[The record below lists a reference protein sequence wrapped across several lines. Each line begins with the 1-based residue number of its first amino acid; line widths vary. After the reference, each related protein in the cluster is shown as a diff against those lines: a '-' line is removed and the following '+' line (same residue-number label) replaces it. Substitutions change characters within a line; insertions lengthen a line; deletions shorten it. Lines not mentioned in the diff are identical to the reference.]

1 MAGDNI
7 VGKVDGIQGGNILII
22 RSTGEQVV
30 AKAGSVIF
38 EGDTVVAGSGA
49 RVQISVDSYGNKGVV
64 VVSDSESARF
74 DPVLFDRAGSL
85 IALSSNDEP
94 VNVGES
100 LTPDIFRAFNEAL
113 PSAGIRTAGEES
125 QTDSVVE
132 DSFGIER
139 KNTEE
144 IPDAGTPTSFGQSLS
159 DIGEVLP
166 GAGGQTDNDE
176 PEVLPDAGT
185 PTSDDDNLDDDV
197 NDLANDSTED
207 PIVIPVD
214 AIDDSVIAT
223 EDTELTISVLGNDTL
238 SDQNV
243 TVSLPNNASAN
254 GASITVNPDG
264 TISYIPATDFTGT
277 DTFVYTITSDTG
289 ETDTAT
295 VTVTVDPVNDA
306 SVLVADVDTTAED
319 TTLTVFAGS
328 GDGVL
333 DDDSDSDDTLSVSTF
348 TVNGTTVNAG
358 TSTTIAGVGT
368 VQVNADGG
376 YVFTPALNF
385 NGAVPEIT
393 YTTNTGSSSTLNIN
407 VTPVD
412 DASVLVADVD
422 TTAEDTTLTV
432 LAGSGDGVLDDDSD
446 PDNTLSVS
454 TFTVNGTTVN
464 AGTSTTIAGVG
475 SVQVNAD
482 GGYVFTPALNFNG
495 TVPEITYTTNT
506 GSNSTLNI
514 NVTPVDDDAPDAV
527 DDTFST
533 NEDTAISSN
542 VVGSAGGGPDT
553 GVDNGQITPL
563 TNFNTGNGTVTLNAN
578 GDFTYTPDTNFSG
591 SDTFTYL
598 VTDDEG
604 QTDTA
609 TVTINVA
616 PIDDPT
622 SASPDTGNTDED
634 TTLTVSAV
642 NGVLSND
649 SDVDD
654 ALTVATYSIAGG
666 ASNIAV
672 GSGAQ
677 SITGVGTIE
686 VNADGSYEFIPVAD
700 YNGDVPVITYTTN
713 TGATSTLTIT
723 INPIND
729 GPPDAI
735 DDTYSTA
742 QDTVLTG
749 NVITNGVGGSDTI
762 VDEADVDPVTNV
774 ATTRDG
780 RITIAADGSFSYT
793 PPAGINSGPADTYVY
808 TLRDTDGQTDTATIS
823 INIGAPAI
831 TIPNDD
837 SVAPN
842 NDDIVVAE
850 NATTTGTFTISTP
863 AGLGSL
869 QIGGTTLT
877 AVTLS
882 NISEG
887 TMSGPVNIPGAVNGT
902 LQITAYNTSTGVVTY
917 SYDPTGSSM
926 DHTGATNDVIAG
938 EALAIVLTDT
948 AGTPETATGTLNIG
962 ITDTNPT
969 ANDDSRSISEGTSAI
984 AGNAVGVAGAATGDV
999 QDTVVDAVTVTDI
1012 DFGATDGT
1020 VGTALAGDHGSLVI
1034 SSAGIYTYTLDNT
1047 DTDVQGLKG
1056 GESLVET
1063 FTYTLTDIDGST
1075 DTANISVTINGVED
1089 ALPVVTIPDTNA
1101 GAAGDISVAEN
1112 ATITGGTFTVTADAG
1127 LAVSGT
1133 AVSLTVD
1140 GNTTNLTLAQLNAL
1154 TSGPTPVTL
1163 SAGDDG
1169 ELVLTG
1175 YNSSNGVITYNFDP
1189 TGTSRDHSGGNV
1201 LENYTIVA
1209 TDNEGD
1215 TNSDT
1220 LDILIT
1226 DTAPTAAV
1234 DNDSITEDAVPNNTT
1249 GNVIT
1254 NDNATG
1260 SDTAFS
1266 VSAIDFG
1273 GAQTVG
1279 TPFATSYGSLDLNS
1293 DGTYTYTLDNT
1304 STDVQGL
1311 KGGES
1316 FVETFSYTIEDTDG
1330 STSSTTLAITIN
1342 GAEDADPVV
1351 TIPDT
1356 NGGAAGDISVAENAT
1371 ITGGTFTVTADAG
1384 LAASGTAVS
1393 LTVDGDTTNLTLA
1406 QLNALTSGPTPVT
1419 LSAGDDGELV
1429 LTGYNSSTGVITY
1442 NFDPTGTSSDHT
1454 GGNVLE
1460 NYTIVAT
1467 DNEGDTNSDTLDI
1480 LITDTNPIAND
1491 DNRSISEG
1499 TSAIAGNAVGV
1510 AGAATG
1516 DVQDTVVDAVTVTD
1530 IDFGATDG
1538 TVGTA
1543 LAGDHGSL
1551 EISSAGIYTYT
1562 LDNTDPDVQG
1572 LKGGESLVE
1581 TFAYTITD
1589 IDGDTDTANIV
1600 VTINGVED
1608 APPVVTIPD
1617 NNGGAAGEVSVVE
1630 NATITGGT
1638 FTATASAGLAA
1649 SGTALSLTVD
1659 GDTTN
1664 LTLAQLNALTS
1675 GPTPITLSAGDDGEL
1690 VLTGYNSSTGVI
1702 TYNFDPTGT
1711 SRDHSGGNVLENYT
1725 IVATDNEGDTHS
1737 DTLDILITDTAPT
1750 AAPDTNSVTEDSA
1763 TTVAVGDVIAGT
1775 ISTGSGSGGADTT
1788 GADTA
1793 VSVTAVDFGGVAQ
1806 TVGTSFA
1813 TSYGSLDLNSDGTYT
1828 YTIDNTNLDVQGLD
1842 TGESFVETFS
1852 YTIIDTDGDTS
1863 TTTLMVTVN
1872 GANELA
1878 PPVNTVPDVQAIDVG
1893 DTTLTFNAGNGNLIS
1908 TTDPDSDITSVVLAV
1923 TDGTL
1928 SLTSP
1933 GTATVTPSNGG
1944 ATQTITGTHAEI
1956 TAALAEVVYT
1966 PSNAAVVSSDVLT
1979 ITTTDANAFTDVDTV
1994 AIEQVGVAAVPEIED
2009 LAGVIPGSTGLVR
2022 NYTDITTDLDT
2033 VTFDSS
2039 TAEALLVSE
2048 ALTPDTVDR
2057 DGAVGTGI
2065 ALRAVS
2071 STSLGLVSGGVA
2083 EEVGDENSILSY
2095 TGLIY
2100 LEAGNTY
2107 QFAGILDESLYIELG
2122 GEPVIQT
2129 QGANVGAFNVPLNDL
2144 TGSYTTNAIFSPPA
2158 NGYYTLEIYAI
2169 NIDSSGE
2176 LLLNLDTKAGTVDT
2190 NPIEFNVENFNL
2202 YAGIDELIAAGGQV
2216 EGFQS
2221 NAGVGAS
2228 ADGGYFPTH
2237 TTAVDVVGVS
2247 GQDVSISLL
2256 PISTS
2261 ATDVISS
2268 ITIAGIPNG
2277 ITVKDAGGTVLF
2289 TGDGSTSYTFTP
2301 QSVLNPSGVDLG
2313 GLVLG
2318 GLTTIQDYVLTID
2331 AVASNLSGS
2340 STANA
2345 VQSTF
2350 TIGLIASTYKDGLE
2364 TAISTVDTGGDTV
2377 TIGSGINDI
2386 IDVSSSADDIVVHG
2400 AAGNDNITG
2409 GDGNNILFGD
2419 LGNDTISAG
2428 AGADVIVGGKGS
2440 DQLSGN
2446 GGADIF
2452 TWGSGDGDGSTDT
2465 ILDFTTGT
2473 GSSADVLD
2481 LSGLL
2486 VDEHPGTI
2494 GDFLS
2499 LSGTTLTIDIDG
2511 SVGGTS
2517 YDDLTIELTDLSA
2530 LSGATDAEKLE
2541 ELIANGNIVFDLP
2554 FAILGTP
2561 DGDGSAQN
2569 TGLIGLEGRDDDIFS
2584 GGLMDGQQENVQ
2596 GIDETGIQDNAQD
2609 VRGRTPDEVD
2619 HSGNDRLIIDGDDT
2633 FATDASNNDGHI
2645 RVRGFTVGDVTT
2657 DDNADTLV
2665 IGDLLRH
2672 DNNAAMFN
2680 GGVSENTGA
2689 GTKGL
2694 TNFLHF
2700 VELNSN
2706 IMYLY
2711 IDRDGEFADGDGVDA
2726 LGTRA
2731 LDGGSGN
2738 SGVGA
2743 DANYFIEFR
2752 TLNTAVDGV
2761 FDFTPNGD
2769 ALNSTANLQALV
2781 DLGFL
2786 DIS

>member
-30 AKAGSVIF
+30 AKAGSSIF
-38 EGDTVVAGSGA
+38 EGDTVFAGSGA
-49 RVQISVDSYGNKGVV
+49 RVQIRVDDNGNTGVV
-64 VVSDSESARF
+64 AISGSESARF
-74 DPVLFDRAGSL
+74 DTALFDEAGAL
-85 IALSSNDEP
+85 IAASTDDAP
-94 VNVGES
+94 VDIGEKI
-100 LTPDIFRAFNEAL
+100 TPDVFRALSESL
-113 PSAGIRTAGEES
+113 PSAGTQTANEES
-125 QTDSVVE
+125 RTDRVGE
-132 DSFGIER
+132 NNFGVER

-159 DIGEVLP
+159 DIDERLP
-166 GAGGQTDNDE
+166 GAGGVTNNNRIREKLPDNGLTTDN
-176 PEVLPDAGT
+176 
-185 PTSDDDNLDDDV
+185 
-197 NDLANDSTED
+197 NDLAIQENRPESNSNSED
-207 PIVIPVD
+207 LIIIPVD
-214 AIDDSVIAT
+214 AINDSASAT
-223 EDTELTISVLGNDTL
+223 EDTPLTISVLGNDAL
-238 SDQNV
+238 NDQNV
-243 TVSLPNNASAN
+243 TVSLPNNSSAN
-254 GASITVNPDG
+254 GGTITVNPDG
-264 TISYIPATDFTGT
+264 TINYTPPTDFNGT
-277 DTFVYTITSDTG
+277 DTFVYTITSETG

-295 VTVTVDPVNDA
+295 VTVTVDPVD
-306 SVLVADVDTTAED
+306 D
-319 TTLTVFAGS
+319 GS
-328 GDGVL
+328 
-333 DDDSDSDDTLSVSTF
+333 
-348 TVNGTTVNAG
+348 
-358 TSTTIAGVGT
+358 
-368 VQVNADGG
+368 
-376 YVFTPALNF
+376 
-385 NGAVPEIT
+385 
-393 YTTNTGSSSTLNIN
+393 
-407 VTPVD
+407 
-412 DASVLVADVD
+412 
-422 TTAEDTTLTV
+422 
-432 LAGSGDGVLDDDSD
+432 
-446 PDNTLSVS
+446 
-454 TFTVNGTTVN
+454 
-464 AGTSTTIAGVG
+464 
-475 SVQVNAD
+475 
-482 GGYVFTPALNFNG
+482 
-495 TVPEITYTTNT
+495 
-506 GSNSTLNI
+506 
-514 NVTPVDDDAPDAV
+514 PDAV
-527 DDTFST
+527 DDAFTT
-533 NEDTAISSN
+533 TEDTPITGN
-542 VVGSAGGGPDT
+542 VIGSGGGGGDT
-553 GVDNGQITPL
+553 IVDNAQVTSFSQGT
-563 TNFNTGNGTVTLNAN
+563 NGTVVVAPDGT
-578 GDFTYTPDTNFSG
+578 FTYTPNSNFEG
-591 SDTFTYL
+591 PVDTFTYTL
-598 VTDDEG
+598 TDDDGE
-604 QTDTA
+604 TDTA
-609 TVTINVA
+609 TVTVTVNAV
-616 PIDDPT
+616 DDPT

-686 VNADGSYEFIPVAD
+686 VNADGSYEFIPAAD

-723 INPIND
+723 INPEND
-729 GPPDAI
+729 GAPDAI
-735 DDTYSTA
+735 DDTYSTP

-749 NVITNGVGGSDTI
+749 NVIINGVGGSDTI

-774 ATTRDG
+774 ATTRG
-780 RITIAADGSFSYT
+780 GTITIAADGSFSYT

-869 QIGGTTLT
+869 QIGGTTISATVLE
-877 AVTLS
+877 

-887 TMSGPVNIPGAVNGT
+887 AANGPEDITGEANGT
-902 LQITAYNTSTGVVTY
+902 LQITAYNSTTGEVTY
-917 SYDPTGSSM
+917 TYDPTGTSM
-926 DHTGATNDVIAG
+926 NHAGATNDVIAG

-969 ANDDSRSISEGTSAI
+969 ANDDSRSISEGSSA
-984 AGNAVGVAGAATGDV
+984 VAGDVVGSPSSGAGDV
-999 QDTVVDAVTVTDI
+999 ADTVVDTVTVTGI
-1012 DFGATDGT
+1012 DFGATGGS
-1020 VGTALAGDHGSLVI
+1020 VGTALAGDHGSLKI
-1034 SSAGIYTYTLDNT
+1034 DSAGVYTYTLDNT
-1047 DTDVQGLKG
+1047 DPEVQGLSELG
-1056 GESLVET
+1056 PGVFETLVET
-1063 FTYTLTDIDGST
+1063 FTYTLTDADGDTST
-1075 DTANISVTINGVED
+1075 TTLSVTINGVDD
-1089 ALPVVTIPDTNA
+1089 ALPVVTIPDDN
-1101 GAAGDISVAEN
+1101 GGGVVGDVSVAEN

-1127 LAVSGT
+1127 LAASGT

-1189 TGTSRDHSGGNV
+1189 TNTSRDHSGGDTSV
-1201 LENYTIVA
+1201 LENYTVVA

-1226 DTAPTAAV
+1226 DTAPQTAADTNSV
-1234 DNDSITEDAVPNNTT
+1234 TEDSATTVAVGDVIAGTISTGSGTGGADTT
-1249 GNVIT
+1249 G
-1254 NDNATG
+1254 A
-1260 SDTAFS
+1260 DTSIS
-1266 VSAIDFG
+1266 VSAVDFG

-1279 TPFATSYGSLDLNS
+1279 TPFSTSYGSLDLNS
-1293 DGTYTYTLDNT
+1293 DGTYTYTIDNT
-1304 STDVQGL
+1304 NADVQGL
-1311 KGGES
+1311 KGGAS
-1316 FVETFSYTIEDTDG
+1316 FVETFNYTIIDTDG
-1330 STSSTTLAITIN
+1330 DTSTTTLSVTIN
-1342 GAEDADPVV
+1342 GAEDAPPALTISNDDGATTPADNSVV
-1351 TIPDT
+1351 EAS
-1356 NGGAAGDISVAENAT
+1356 GST
-1371 ITGGTFTVTADAG
+1371 ITGTMTATGDAG
-1384 LAASGTAVS
+1384 VADV
-1393 LTVDGDTTNLTLA
+1393 TVDGNSI
-1406 QLNALTSGPTPVT
+1406 LNATATPVT
-1419 LSAGDDGELV
+1419 ISASEGTLV
-1429 LTGYNSSTGVITY
+1429 ITGYNASTGLINYSYTE
-1442 NFDPTGTSSDHT
+1442 D
-1454 GGNVLE
+1454 GNAE
-1460 NYTIVAT
+1460 SHNVANDNINDIFTVVVT
-1467 DNEGDTNSDTLDI
+1467 DNEGDTDSDTLDI
-1480 LITDTNPIAND
+1480 RILDTAPTATADTNSVTEDSATTVAVGDVIAGTISTGSGTGGAD
-1491 DNRSISEG
+1491 TTGADTSISV
-1499 TSAIAGNAVGV
+1499 SAV
-1510 AGAATG
+1510 
-1516 DVQDTVVDAVTVTD
+1516 
-1530 IDFGATDG
+1530 DFGGAQ
-1538 TVGTA
+1538 TVGTPFSTSY
-1543 LAGDHGSL
+1543 GSL
-1551 EISSAGIYTYT
+1551 DLNSDGTYTYT
-1562 LDNTDPDVQG
+1562 IDNTNADVQG
-1572 LKGGESLVE
+1572 LKGGASFVE
-1581 TFAYTITD
+1581 TFNYTIIDT
-1589 IDGDTDTANIV
+1589 DGDTSTTTLS
-1600 VTINGVED
+1600 VTINGAED
-1608 APPVVTIPD
+1608 APPALTISNDDGATTPAD
-1617 NNGGAAGEVSVVE
+1617 NSVVE
-1630 NATITGGT
+1630 ASGSTITGT
-1638 FTATASAGLAA
+1638 MTATGDAGVADV
-1649 SGTALSLTVD
+1649 TVD
-1659 GDTTN
+1659 GN
-1664 LTLAQLNALTS
+1664 SILNATA
-1675 GPTPITLSAGDDGEL
+1675 TPVTISASEGTL
-1690 VLTGYNSSTGVI
+1690 VITGYNASTGLI
-1702 TYNFDPTGT
+1702 NYSYTED
-1711 SRDHSGGNVLENYT
+1711 GNAESHN
-1725 IVATDNEGDTHS
+1725 VANDNINDIFTVVVTDNEGDTDS
-1737 DTLDILITDTAPT
+1737 DTLDIRILDTAPT
-1750 AAPDTNSVTEDSA
+1750 AAADTNSVTEDSA

-1793 VSVTAVDFGGVAQ
+1793 VSVTAVDFGGASQ
-1806 TVGTSFA
+1806 TVGTPFA

-1828 YTIDNTNLDVQGLD
+1828 YTIDNTNTDVQDLD
-1842 TGESFVETFS
+1842 TGESFVETFN
-1852 YTIIDTDGDTS
+1852 YTIIDTDGDTAS
-1863 TTTLMVTVN
+1863 TTLSVTIN
-1872 GANELA
+1872 GANEPG
-1878 PPVNTVPDVQAIDVG
+1878 PPENIVPGTQGIDVG
-1893 DTTLTFNAGNGNLIS
+1893 DATLTFNAGNGNLIG

-1944 ATQTITGTHAEI
+1944 ATQTITGSHAEI
-1956 TAALAEVVYT
+1956 TAALAEIVYT
-1966 PSNAAVVSSDVLT
+1966 PTNAAAVSSDVLT
-1979 ITTTDANAFTDVDTV
+1979 ITTTDSMMFTDEDTV
-1994 AIEQVGVAAVPEIED
+1994 AIEQVAAVSVPEIED
-2009 LAGVIPGSTGLVR
+2009 LAGVIPSSTGLVR
-2022 NYTDITTDLDT
+2022 NYTDITTALST
-2033 VTFDSS
+2033 STFDSS
-2039 TAEALLVSE
+2039 TAESILESE

-2107 QFAGILDESLYIELG
+2107 QFAGILDEGLYIELG

-2129 QGANVGAFNVPLNDL
+2129 LGANVGAFNVPLNDL
-2144 TGSYTTNAIFSPPA
+2144 TASYTTNAIFSPPA

-2176 LLLNLDTKAGTVDT
+2176 LLLNLDTKAGTADT
-2190 NPIEFNVENFNL
+2190 NPVEFNVENFNL

-2247 GQDVSISLL
+2247 GQDVSIGLL

-2261 ATDVISS
+2261 ATDVITS

-2301 QSVLNPSGVDLG
+2301 QSVLNSSGVDLG

-2345 VQSTF
+2345 IQSTF

-2446 GGADIF
+2446 GDADIF
-2452 TWGSGDGDGSTDT
+2452 AWGSGDGDGSTDT

-2499 LSGTTLTIDIDG
+2499 LSGTTLTIDVDG

-2554 FAILGTP
+2554 FAILGTE
-2561 DGDGSAQN
+2561 DGDGSN
-2569 TGLIGLEGRDDDIFS
+2569 SFDSGLSGKENRDDDIFS
-2584 GGLMDGQQENVQ
+2584 GGVKDGQDENVQ
-2596 GIDETGIQDNAQD
+2596 GTDEFSAQGNPQD
-2609 VRGRTPDEVD
+2609 VRGTNATNIDL
-2619 HSGNDRLIIDGDDT
+2619 SGNDRLIIDGDDT
-2633 FATDASNNDGHI
+2633 FAANASNGDGHI
-2645 RVRGFTVGDVTT
+2645 RVRGFTVGDVETN
-2657 DDNADTLV
+2657 DNADSLV

-2672 DNNAAMFN
+2672 DNNIINFDGTVDGSN
-2680 GGVSENTGA
+2680 GG
-2689 GTKGL
+2689 KGL
-2694 TNFLHF
+2694 IDFLHF
-2700 VELNSN
+2700 DIRSDNEVL
-2706 IMYLY
+2706 LY
-2711 IDRDGEFADGDGVDA
+2711 IDRDGGFIDA
-2726 LGTRA
+2726 ASRVIS
-2731 LDGGSGN
+2731 GGSG
-2738 SGVGA
+2738 SRGDIA
-2743 DANYFIEFR
+2743 AEANYLIEFR
-2752 TLNTAVDGV
+2752 TVHTDADNV
-2761 FDFTPNGD
+2761 FDFTPNDLTDNNNGSYNTGGLD
-2769 ALNSTANLQALV
+2769 TLNTAAQLQALV

>member
-30 AKAGSVIF
+30 AKAGSSIF
-38 EGDTVVAGSGA
+38 EGDTVFAGSGA
-49 RVQISVDSYGNKGVV
+49 RVQIRVDDNGNTGVV
-64 VVSDSESARF
+64 AISGSESARF
-74 DPVLFDRAGSL
+74 DAALFDEAGAL
-85 IALSSNDEP
+85 IAASTDDAP
-94 VNVGES
+94 VDIGEKI
-100 LTPDIFRAFNEAL
+100 TPDVFRALSESL
-113 PSAGIRTAGEES
+113 PSAGTQTANEES
-125 QTDSVVE
+125 RTDRVGE
-132 DSFGIER
+132 NNFGVER

-159 DIGEVLP
+159 DIDERLP
-166 GAGGQTDNDE
+166 GAGGVTNNNRIREKLPDNGFTTDN
-176 PEVLPDAGT
+176 
-185 PTSDDDNLDDDV
+185 
-197 NDLANDSTED
+197 NDLAIQENRPESNSNSED
-207 PIVIPVD
+207 LIIIPVD
-214 AIDDSVIAT
+214 AINDSASAT
-223 EDTELTISVLGNDTL
+223 EDTPLTISVLGNDAL
-238 SDQNV
+238 NDQNV
-243 TVSLPNNASAN
+243 TVSLPNNTSAN
-254 GASITVNPDG
+254 GGTITVNPDG
-264 TISYIPATDFTGT
+264 TINYTPPTDFNGA
-277 DTFVYTITSDTG
+277 DTFVYTITSETG

-295 VTVTVDPVNDA
+295 VTVTVDPVD
-306 SVLVADVDTTAED
+306 D
-319 TTLTVFAGS
+319 GS
-328 GDGVL
+328 
-333 DDDSDSDDTLSVSTF
+333 
-348 TVNGTTVNAG
+348 
-358 TSTTIAGVGT
+358 
-368 VQVNADGG
+368 
-376 YVFTPALNF
+376 
-385 NGAVPEIT
+385 
-393 YTTNTGSSSTLNIN
+393 
-407 VTPVD
+407 
-412 DASVLVADVD
+412 
-422 TTAEDTTLTV
+422 
-432 LAGSGDGVLDDDSD
+432 
-446 PDNTLSVS
+446 
-454 TFTVNGTTVN
+454 
-464 AGTSTTIAGVG
+464 
-475 SVQVNAD
+475 
-482 GGYVFTPALNFNG
+482 
-495 TVPEITYTTNT
+495 
-506 GSNSTLNI
+506 
-514 NVTPVDDDAPDAV
+514 PDAV
-527 DDTFST
+527 DDAFTT
-533 NEDTAISSN
+533 TEDTPITGN
-542 VVGSAGGGPDT
+542 VIGSGGGGGDT
-553 GVDNGQITPL
+553 IVDNAQVTSFSQGT
-563 TNFNTGNGTVTLNAN
+563 NGTVVVAPDGT
-578 GDFTYTPDTNFSG
+578 FTYTPNSNFEG
-591 SDTFTYL
+591 PVDTFTYTL
-598 VTDDEG
+598 TDDDGE
-604 QTDTA
+604 TDTA
-609 TVTINVA
+609 TVTVTVNAV
-616 PIDDPT
+616 DDPT
-622 SASPDTGNTDED
+622 LASPDTGNTDED

-686 VNADGSYEFIPVAD
+686 VNADGSYEFIPAAD

-723 INPIND
+723 INPEND
-729 GPPDAI
+729 GAPDAI
-735 DDTYSTA
+735 DDTYSTP

-749 NVITNGVGGSDTI
+749 NVIINGVGGSDTI

-774 ATTRDG
+774 ATTRG
-780 RITIAADGSFSYT
+780 GTITIAADGSFSYT

-869 QIGGTTLT
+869 QIGGTTISATVLE
-877 AVTLS
+877 

-887 TMSGPVNIPGAVNGT
+887 AANGPEDITGEANGT
-902 LQITAYNTSTGVVTY
+902 LQITAYNSTTGEVTY
-917 SYDPTGSSM
+917 TYDPTGTSF

-984 AGNAVGVAGAATGDV
+984 AGNAVGAAGSATGDV
-999 QDTVVDAVTVTDI
+999 SDTVVDAVTVTDI

-1034 SSAGIYTYTLDNT
+1034 NSAGVYTYTLDNT
-1047 DTDVQGLKG
+1047 DPDIQGLKG

-1063 FTYTLTDIDGST
+1063 FIYTITDTDGDT
-1075 DTANISVTINGVED
+1075 DTANISVTINGAED
-1089 ALPVVTIPDTNA
+1089 APPVVTIPDAN
-1101 GAAGDISVAEN
+1101 GGVVGDASVAEN

-1127 LAVSGT
+1127 LAASGT

-1189 TGTSRDHSGGNV
+1189 TGTNRDHSGGNV

-1215 TNSDT
+1215 THSDT

-1279 TPFATSYGSLDLNS
+1279 TAFATSYGSLDLNS

-1510 AGAATG
+1510 AGSATG

-1617 NNGGAAGEVSVVE
+1617 DNGGAAGEVSVVE

-1675 GPTPITLSAGDDGEL
+1675 GPTPVTLSAGDDGEL

-1702 TYNFDPTGT
+1702 TYDFDPTGT

-1793 VSVTAVDFGGVAQ
+1793 VSVTAVDFGGASQ
-1806 TVGTSFA
+1806 TVGTTFA

-1828 YTIDNTNLDVQGLD
+1828 YTIDNTNPDVQGRD
-1842 TGESFVETFS
+1842 TGESFVETFN

-1863 TTTLMVTVN
+1863 SATLTVTIN
-1872 GANELA
+1872 GADEATPPENNVPLA
-1878 PPVNTVPDVQAIDVG
+1878 TQGTDLNTSLVFSSANSNQISVADA
-1893 DTTLTFNAGNGNLIS
+1893 DTDLQSTVLSVTNGVLVVTAGSGS
-1908 TTDPDSDITSVVLAV
+1908 AVV
-1923 TDGTL
+1923 TDSGT
-1928 SLTSP
+1928 
-1933 GTATVTPSNGG
+1933 GTV
-1944 ATQTITGTHAEI
+1944 TITGSQADINTALETI
-1956 TAALAEVVYT
+1956 TYTSNT
-1966 PSNAAVVSSDVLT
+1966 PSVESTDVLT
-1979 ITTTDANAFTDVDTV
+1979 VTSVDGQGAPIGQDIDTV
-1994 AIEQVGVAAVPEIED
+1994 NIAVVAPVSTPVIGD
-2009 LAGVIPGSTGLVR
+2009 LAGVIPDSSGLSRTSYTGLDDLDPGNSSSDPNDNAPSTTFDASTTESVIEAAATATATPTR
-2022 NYTDITTDLDT
+2022 DGSVGSGLILRSPVGTDINGDPGLENG
-2033 VTFDSS
+2033 
-2039 TAEALLVSE
+2039 AEAEAISVPGFNQNT
-2048 ALTPDTVDR
+2048 ALT
-2057 DGAVGTGI
+2057 
-2065 ALRAVS
+2065 
-2071 STSLGLVSGGVA
+2071 
-2083 EEVGDENSILSY
+2083 Y

-2100 LEAGNTY
+2100 LEAGNHY
-2107 QFAGILDESLYIELG
+2107 QFAGFMDDGLYIELG
-2122 GEPVIQT
+2122 GTAVLNT
-2129 QGANVGAFNVPLNDL
+2129 LGDTVGAFNVALNSL
-2144 TGSYTTNAIFSPPA
+2144 PTASGVGSLVTNDIFSPA
-2158 NGYYTLEIYAI
+2158 NDGYYTIEIYAA
-2169 NIDSSGE
+2169 NVDASGSV
-2176 LLLNLDTKAGTVDT
+2176 LLNLDTQAGTTST
-2190 NPIEFNVENFNL
+2190 NAIEFNTENFNL
-2202 YAGIDELIAAGGQV
+2202 YAGIDELISVGGQV
-2216 EGFQS
+2216 EAFVPGTIT
-2221 NAGVGAS
+2221 
-2228 ADGGYFPTH
+2228 DGGYFPVFNDVNGAAP
-2237 TTAVDVVGVS
+2237 AVDVVGVD
-2247 GQDVSISLL
+2247 GEDVAIGLL
-2256 PISTS
+2256 PI
-2261 ATDVISS
+2261 ATTGSDVIVS
-2268 ITIAGIPNG
+2268 IELSGFEAGDI
-2277 ITVKDAGGTVLF
+2277 VKDGSGNVLF
-2289 TGDGSTSYTFTP
+2289 TSTGTGDVFTFTP
-2301 QSVLNPSGVDLG
+2301 TSVLNPTANPAGSPPVVDLS
-2313 GLVLG
+2313 GLNVQ
-2318 GLTTIQDYVLTID
+2318 GLSVGTHVLTVNTTASSLSGSTLD
-2331 AVASNLSGS
+2331 AVAS
-2340 STANA
+2340 
-2345 VQSTF
+2345 TF
-2350 TIGLIASTYKDGLE
+2350 TVGVIASTYKDGLE
-2364 TAISTVDTGGDTV
+2364 TAIATTDTGSDGL
-2377 TIGSGINDI
+2377 TIGSGINDNI
-2386 IDVSSSADDIVVHG
+2386 VLTGSTDDIVHG
-2400 AAGNDNITG
+2400 GEGNDTITG
-2409 GDGNNILFGD
+2409 NDGDNHLYGD
-2419 LGNDTISAG
+2419 SGNDTISGG
-2428 AGADVIVGGKGS
+2428 AGNDIIFGGKGS
-2440 DQLSGN
+2440 DSLT
-2446 GGADIF
+2446 GGAGSDTF
-2452 TWGSGDGDGSTDT
+2452 VWVSGDEGVSVTDT
-2465 ILDFTTGT
+2465 ILDF
-2473 GSSADVLD
+2473 SAGVGGDELNF
-2481 LSGLL
+2481 SGLL
-2486 VDEHPGTI
+2486 DGEGPTTI
-2494 GDFLS
+2494 SNYLS
-2499 LSGTTLTIDIDG
+2499 LSGTTLTIDVDG
-2511 SVGGTS
+2511 ATGGVS
-2517 YDDLTIELTDLSA
+2517 YDDLTVELTGLAGGTTLGD
-2530 LSGATDAEKLE
+2530 
-2541 ELIANGNIVFDLP
+2541 LIADGNIKFDLP

-2561 DGDGSAQN
+2561 GNEGSSSLGA
-2569 TGLIGLEGRDDDIFS
+2569 GLVGEAGRDDDIFS
-2584 GGLMDGQQENVQ
+2584 GGLSSGRENVQ
-2596 GIDETGIQDNAQD
+2596 GTAGSGA
-2609 VRGRTPDEVD
+2609 RTAFNG
-2619 HSGNDRLIIDGDDT
+2619 SGNDRLILDNDDA
-2633 FATDASNNDGHI
+2633 FVASSGANTGAGSNGQI
-2645 RVRGFTVGDVTT
+2645 RIRGFTM
-2657 DDNADTLV
+2657 DDHPTINSDSDTIVL
-2665 IGDLLRH
+2665 GDLLRH
-2672 DNNAAMFN
+2672 DQFIDGAATSVDGN
-2680 GGVSENTGA
+2680 TTVNTLGVDTNFVA
-2689 GTKGL
+2689 WDGTVADAVR
-2694 TNFLHF
+2694 FLHF
-2700 VELNSN
+2700 VEGGVQNDY
-2706 IMYLY
+2706 IY
-2711 IDRDGEFADGDGVDA
+2711 IDLTGTLGDKDSAD
-2726 LGTRA
+2726 RA
-2731 LDGGSGN
+2731 LVSNAESGVVGGSNLSLRFYTFDSANGN
-2738 SGVGA
+2738 A
-2743 DANYFIEFR
+2743 DKIDFNPVSQGNED
-2752 TLNTAVDGV
+2752 LNTAAQIQGLI
-2761 FDFTPNGD
+2761 N
-2769 ALNSTANLQALV
+2769 
-2781 DLGFL
+2781 LGFL
-2786 DIS
+2786 DLS